1 MASISWKGGSGDW
14 NTAAD
19 WSGGAVPGAADT
31 VTIAGAGA
39 YTVTLYT
46 AAQVGN
52 LTLNAPGALFY
63 DAGALTLGGTL
74 SLQGG
79 TLDLAYGSLSGG
91 TLAMAGGIL
100 QASGGALNGVA
111 VQGALAMNQTD
122 ATLFVQG
129 GLAMAG
135 TGGVGAGTLAVTG
148 TYATLDFEGTQSVSN
163 AVVTLGA
170 AAAGQD
176 QGGPASI
183 QVQHVYGATS
193 GATLTL
199 AANIWLQQAGQ
210 LGQIIIGGALPGAL
224 IDEVVNKGT
233 ITAATFGGTLL
244 IDGSGDFI
252 NAGTIGV
259 SNDATLDIASAG
271 FTNTGNITVANATL
285 DLGGTFA
292 SSLLSHLGALTL
304 NDATVEIG
312 GDALNAGAT
321 LTVGSATP
329 LGPLLLAG
337 AITGGTVIDTG
348 GGLNFSAG
356 TGLLDGVTYDGALTL
371 SAGNAVTL
379 DDNSQLSAVGG
390 GAGAA
395 NVTGTGAALLLQGV
409 TTLGNATISL
419 GSNSG
424 AAAELGTTDQWL
436 ASTATTATLGARLLV
451 QQIGKFADIDA
462 NATTPIAGFGLAD
475 TLINF
480 GTIEGSFAGGTL
492 AIGGSGTFINSGL
505 VSASN
510 GDTLLLDP
518 SNFSNTGTI
527 LLSGGALGEL
537 GGPTDVFGQSQIWS
551 NSGTI
556 VLNNANLVL
565 AGEMVTGQ
573 IGHIGGTGGTVTLAG
588 TLANSGATL
597 ALGAGG
603 ALPGALLTGT
613 IVGGA
618 ITDTAGLLVIGSTG
632 TALLDGVTDTGMLNL
647 SDAGAYLRVQG
658 GLTLAGTAEVTGA
671 GSVLGFQGSQTFDK
685 AQIKLGAAGTAA
697 TLDVLHD
704 YTTYVP
710 TTLTLGPSLVITQAG
725 QLADIGAATDVAGDT
740 INSFA
745 TIAAAIAGGTMA
757 LGGSEFANF
766 GSIAVSN
773 SDTLALAA
781 TNFLNDGTISVTN
794 AALSIDDS
802 VSLAALGKLVLND
815 ATVGIA
821 GTLNIGGGTLAIGAG
836 SAWGRVGLTGE
847 IIGGTILDTGQG
859 LNAGGNATLNDVT
872 YEGVLDLSRPFQ
884 QLTIT
889 NGINLTDTTGTLPGT
904 VMLTG
909 AASRLLAAGNETITN
924 ATIYL
929 GSASETYY
937 GQRLAPA
944 ELAAGPGTTL
954 TLGATAV
961 VRSAGLVGWLGDCS
975 VGGWTDSIVNDG
987 LVMAA
992 TSGGILTLGSTFFT
1006 NAGGLIAGNDGNF
1019 MFSGVD
1025 FTNTGTMAL
1034 SAGSNFMIGLYSYFA
1049 APNAGATPFTNSGTI
1064 RMLGGV
1070 LQEMTGGGLFPS
1082 VAIVNQTGGLIE
1094 GLGNIV
1100 APVLNN
1106 GVIEAEYGPNLSI
1119 AGAITGAGTLL
1130 IEPGCVLELNGAV
1143 AASQTVSFTAT
1154 GETLRLDQNQSFAA
1168 HVAGFV
1174 SGDAID
1180 IVGTGVANV
1189 GISGGTLV
1197 LGTGTGQFRLDSTAP
1212 LGGAISIGS
1221 DHHGGDSVL
1230 YTQQSSGGVGG
1241 DTIVTIGVTEPNMM
1255 FWASPIGDIFS
1266 GTAANMQ
1273 GAEIFNFGT
1282 TDSLD
1287 FVDYLGNQTTVSYA
1301 QATGQGVITVTDG
1314 THTDHITVIGS
1325 YTASW
1330 FHVTPDIHGGALI
1343 TYSHG

>member
-14 NTAAD
+14 NNAAN
-19 WSGGAVPGAADT
+19 WSGGVVPGAADT

-46 AAQVGN
+46 TEAVDN
-52 LTLNAPGALFY
+52 LTLNAPGALLY

-79 TLDLAYGSLSGG
+79 TLDLAYGSLTGG

-100 QASGGALNGVA
+100 EASGGTLNGVA
-111 VQGALAMNQTD
+111 VQGALAVSQTD

-135 TGGVGAGTLAVTG
+135 AGGVGAGTLAVTG
-148 TYATLDFEGTQSVSN
+148 TYATADFLGTQSLSH

-193 GATLTL
+193 SATLTL
-199 AANIWLQQAGQ
+199 ATNVWLQQAGQ
-210 LGQIIIGGALPGAL
+210 LGQIIIGGPLPGTL
-224 IDEVVNKGT
+224 IDEVINAGT
-233 ITAATFGGTLL
+233 ITAAMFGGTLE
-244 IDGSGDFI
+244 IDGSGDFL
-252 NAGTIGV
+252 NTGTIGI

-271 FTNTGNITVANATL
+271 FTNTGTMTVSNATL
-285 DLGGTFA
+285 DFGGTFA
-292 SSLLSHLGALTL
+292 SSLLGHLGALTL
-304 NDATVEIG
+304 SAATVEIG
-312 GDALNAGAT
+312 GDAQNAGAT

-337 AITGGTVIDTG
+337 TITGGTVLDSG

-356 TGLLDGVTYDGALTL
+356 TGLLDGVTYDGTLTL
-371 SAGNAVTL
+371 AAGNAVTL
-379 DDNSQLSAVGG
+379 DDNTLLSEVGG
-390 GAGAA
+390 GAGAV
-395 NVTGTGAALLLQGV
+395 NVTGAGAALLLQG
-409 TTLGNATISL
+409 TTALGNATISL

-424 AAAELGTTDQWL
+424 AAAELGTTDPFL

-451 QQIGKFADIDA
+451 QQIGKYADVDA
-462 NATTPIAGFGLAD
+462 NATTPIDGFGLAD
-475 TLINF
+475 TMINF
-480 GTIEGSFAGGTL
+480 GIIEGSFAGGTL
-492 AIGGSGTFINSGL
+492 AVGGSGTFINSGL
-505 VSASN
+505 ISASN

-518 SNFSNTGTI
+518 SVFSNTGTI
-527 LLSGGALGEL
+527 SLSGGAIGEL
-537 GGPTDVFGQSQIWS
+537 GGPTDVFGQSQVWS

-556 VLNNANLVL
+556 ILNNANLVL

-573 IGHIGGTGGTVTLAG
+573 IGHIGGSGGTVTLAG

-618 ITDTAGLLVIGSTG
+618 IADAGGLLVIGSTG
-632 TALLDGVTDTGMLNL
+632 TALLDGVTDKGTLNL

-658 GLTLAGTAEVTGA
+658 GLTLIGTADVTGA

-685 AQIKLGAAGTAA
+685 AQIRLGAAGSAA

-704 YTTYVP
+704 YTTYAP
-710 TTLTLGPSLVITQAG
+710 TTLTLGPSLAIAQAG

-740 INSFA
+740 IDSY
-745 TIAAAIAGGTMA
+745 AAIVAGIAGGDMA
-757 LGGSEFANF
+757 LGGSNFANF

-773 SDTLALAA
+773 GDTLALAA
-781 TNFLNDGTISVTN
+781 TSFLNDGTISVTN
-794 AALSIDDS
+794 AALAIEDS
-802 VSLAALGKLVLND
+802 VSLAALGKLVLNNAAVD
-815 ATVGIA
+815 IA
-821 GTLNIGGGTLAIGAG
+821 GTLNIGAGTLAIGAG
-836 SAWGRVGLTGE
+836 SAWGRVALTGE
-847 IIGGTILDTGQG
+847 ITGGTILDSGQG
-859 LNAGGNATLNDVT
+859 LNAGGNATLNDVK

-889 NGINLTDTTGTLPGT
+889 NGIELTDSTGTQPGT
-904 VMLTG
+904 VLLTG
-909 AASRLLAAGNETITN
+909 AASRILAAGNETIAN
-924 ATIYL
+924 ATIDL

-987 LVMAA
+987 LILAA
-992 TSGGILTLGSTFFT
+992 TTGGILTLGSTFFT
-1006 NAGGLIAGNDGNF
+1006 NEGGLNAGNGGNL

-1025 FTNTGTMAL
+1025 FTNTGAIAL
-1034 SAGSNFMIGLYSYFA
+1034 SAGSEFMIGLYSYFA
-1049 APNAGATPFTNSGTI
+1049 APNAGPTPFSNSGTI

-1070 LQEMTGGGLFPS
+1070 LQELTGGGLFPS
-1082 VAIVNQTGGLIE
+1082 VAIVNQAGGLIQ

-1106 GVIEAEYGPNLSI
+1106 GLIDAKYGPNLSI
-1119 AGAITGAGTLL
+1119 AGSITGTGTLQL
-1130 IEPGCVLELNGAV
+1130 ETGCGLELNGAV
-1143 AASQTVSFTAT
+1143 SASQTVNFTAS
-1154 GETLRLDQNQSFAA
+1154 GETLRLDQEQNFSA
-1168 HVAGFV
+1168 HVTNFAT
-1174 SGDAID
+1174 GDALD
-1180 IVGTGVANV
+1180 IVGTSIENV

-1197 LGTGTGQFRLDSTAP
+1197 LGTGLGQFRLATTSP
-1212 LGGAISIGS
+1212 LGGEISVGS
-1221 DHHGGDSVL
+1221 DHHGGETVT
-1230 YTQQSSGGVGG
+1230 YTGQIGPGGTG
-1241 DTIVTIGVTEPNMM
+1241 TLATIGVNQPGMM
-1255 FWASPIGDIFS
+1255 FWACGAGDIFT
-1266 GTAANMQ
+1266 GTAANMD
-1273 GAEIFNFGT
+1273 GGEIFNFGT

-1287 FVDYLGNQTTVSYA
+1287 FTDYLGTKTTVSYA
-1301 QATGQGVITVTDG
+1301 QASGQGVITVTDG

-1330 FHVTPDIHGGALI
+1330 FHVTPDSHGGALV
-1343 TYSHG
+1343 TYSHS